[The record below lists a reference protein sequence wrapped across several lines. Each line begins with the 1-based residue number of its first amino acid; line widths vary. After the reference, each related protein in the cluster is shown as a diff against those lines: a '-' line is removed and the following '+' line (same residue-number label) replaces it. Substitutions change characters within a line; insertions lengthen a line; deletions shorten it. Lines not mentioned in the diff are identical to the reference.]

1 MEPKPEPQDQDELL
15 FSFLN
20 NDCVDNSNNMNWSNI
35 DFIDPPSPP
44 YSTSST
50 DSVAHLGSPP
60 SEYDASTTIDMLSPD
75 CLWQFMSPLAGDE
88 NMGNVPFPP
97 VVFPSA
103 MPFDLESPHSSPQT
117 SDSEQNKRKRGRK
130 AKTSTTPPIANA
142 ALKPLLPSTN
152 RRPSEIA
159 VRPNIAP
166 SPNPPSSHVVQ
177 VKSEPSDHMPLLS
190 KKPLTTPQPLQV
202 SNQQATVAAKRQ
214 ERLIKNRAAALLSRK
229 RKREHLVSL
238 EEENIILKEENDNL
252 KDQVAKLTGELQVVK
267 SENEELKAT
276 YGSPKATPKGSKATG
291 MVFMIMLFS
300 FALFSLPNGS
310 VNRLTVGGSA
320 KQQLIG
326 PSSFYSVEAKQH
338 KLLDGG
344 SPTAS
349 PPAQSTELMV
359 VESIKP
365 YDLQL
370 WIQESLKMEAE
381 ADKRTSDSAS
391 STGLV
396 QYQTGQPISMADTPS
411 LYLYANHLSQVV
423 RLTDEHNKQ
432 ANSVTPRVSLLS
444 PLVPSHESCE
454 PQQYLQVDMQ
464 VLGSKIV
471 GAQMVGLKDSA
482 FIPVSMKD
490 QLVTPPTSSS
500 LGGYNLNDTDDTA
513 RKNKRRRN
521 VRSSSKRAKVLA

>member
-1 MEPKPEPQDQDELL
+1 
-15 FSFLN
+15 
-20 NDCVDNSNNMNWSNI
+20 
-35 DFIDPPSPP
+35 
-44 YSTSST
+44 
-50 DSVAHLGSPP
+50 
-60 SEYDASTTIDMLSPD
+60 MLSPD

-291 MVFMIMLFS
+291 MVFMVS
-300 FALFSLPNGS
+300 
-310 VNRLTVGGSA
+310 NR
-320 KQQLIG
+320 
-326 PSSFYSVEAKQH
+326 
-338 KLLDGG
+338 
-344 SPTAS
+344 
-349 PPAQSTELMV
+349 
-359 VESIKP
+359 
-365 YDLQL
+365 
-370 WIQESLKMEAE
+370 
-381 ADKRTSDSAS
+381 R
-391 STGLV
+391 
-396 QYQTGQPISMADTPS
+396 
-411 LYLYANHLSQVV
+411 
-423 RLTDEHNKQ
+423 
-432 ANSVTPRVSLLS
+432 
-444 PLVPSHESCE
+444 
-454 PQQYLQVDMQ
+454 
-464 VLGSKIV
+464 
-471 GAQMVGLKDSA
+471 
-482 FIPVSMKD
+482 
-490 QLVTPPTSSS
+490 
-500 LGGYNLNDTDDTA
+500 
-513 RKNKRRRN
+513 
-521 VRSSSKRAKVLA
+521 